1 MWPKPS
7 YFVEIEKTKEET
19 LDELTQQLENVK
31 RDLHNL
37 ETMDLS
43 QDVKKRARVELE
55 QSCYL
60 IKEKM
65 HNLVDLM

>member
-1 MWPKPS
+1 MWPQAL

-37 ETMDLS
+37 KTMDLS

-55 QSCYL
+55 QYCYSL
-60 IKEKM
+60 KEKM